1 MRKGIALL
9 LTVGMVL
16 GMTACSGGN
25 SSGGETSPEPAAE
38 SAGSEEETAASE
50 NAVEASG
57 EVKKVALLTAMAGA
71 ESWQTRIQLAT
82 TLDEKYGLEVT
93 NIDCDGNAS
102 KQAEQIESA
111 IEAGYDAIIISPAEV
126 KAIIPAVEKAV
137 AAGVP
142 VVSTEGVFEG
152 ASASINIPEYDS
164 AYFMGKNAAEWLNEN
179 WPDKTELNVMDLNYE
194 FLENCIERNNGFM
207 DGLQDNCK
215 ATIHVVSNVSPTTTV
230 EATNM
235 AESALQADNIDV
247 CMSTNGDFLYGFMLA
262 CQNLNVDLDTV
273 AGFTMDATPSSLQF
287 LKDGTGIKGICAW
300 STPQGQVEFWLE
312 ATNYVLS
319 DAYTAGD
326 VCKEYDLDF
335 LYITEENVD
344 QALID
349 FGWAE

>member
-1 MRKGIALL
+1 MKKRIALL
-9 LTVGMVL
+9 LAVILTF

-25 SSGGETSPEPAAE
+25 SGEENASPAPAEAAENETADKGSGET
-38 SAGSEEETAASE
+38 
-50 NAVEASG
+50 
-57 EVKKVALLTAMAGA
+57 KQVALLTAMAGA

-82 TLDEKYGLEVT
+82 TLDEEYGFEVT
-93 NIDCDGNAS
+93 NMDCDGNAS

-111 IEAGYDAIIISPAEV
+111 VEAGYDAIIISPAEV
-126 KAIIPAVEKAV
+126 AAVIPAVEKAV

-142 VVSTEGVFEG
+142 VVSTEGVFAG
-152 ASASINIPEYDS
+152 ASASVNIPEYDS
-164 AYFMGKNAAEWLNEN
+164 AYFMGTNAAEWLNEN
-179 WPDKTELNVMDLNYE
+179 WPEKTELNVMDLNYE
-194 FLENCIERNNGFM
+194 FLDNCIERNNGFM
-207 DGLQDNCK
+207 DGLQENCD
-215 ATIHVVSNVSPTTTV
+215 ASINVVANVSPTTTV

-235 AESALQADNIDV
+235 AESALQADDIDV

-312 ATNYVLS
+312 AATYVLS
-319 DAYTAGD
+319 DEYTPGD
-326 VCKEYDLDF
+326 PCKEYDLDF
-335 LYITEENVD
+335 LYITAENVD
-344 QALID
+344 QALED